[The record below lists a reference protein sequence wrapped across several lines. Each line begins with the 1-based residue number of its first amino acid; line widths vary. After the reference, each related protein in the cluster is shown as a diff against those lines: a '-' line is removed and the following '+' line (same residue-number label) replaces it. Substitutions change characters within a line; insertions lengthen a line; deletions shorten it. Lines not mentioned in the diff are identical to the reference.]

1 MKERFK
7 RISLLPI
14 VAIIMLALLQFP
26 VKAVESSTKIVKTT
40 DEFLIYN
47 QNLLQESFKFAFTDE
62 KDIEENKLNY
72 INSIEDSEKN
82 NIAYVNEEIY
92 NSYFL
97 NKNEVYMWAKRGEEV
112 IVKAEKI
119 SLDKAITQEN
129 INYASNTTKRISTK
143 ISEEMEEEI
152 VEGVKKTTTV
162 GVLNIIPE
170 EGYTYEYTIINP
182 QESEEYIEFLALS
195 KEIAKLKE
203 NTNSYENILKL
214 NNFYELYNKLIP
226 EKLTKVEDNKIK
238 QPETSKNGEEYI
250 IWLKATNQNGE
261 EITDVQFMTCVREE
275 NKEYVPEVIEE
286 KKVVKLPVTF
296 DFNIVLWI
304 IFAIVVLAIIV
315 LLVIRKKISNKD
327 EK

>member
-1 MKERFK
+1 MKEHFK
-7 RISLLPI
+7 RISLLLI
-14 VAIIMLALLQFP
+14 VAIVILTLLQFP
-26 VKAVESSTKIVKTT
+26 VKAKESSTKIIKTT

-47 QNLLQESFKFAFTDE
+47 QDLLQESFKFAFTDE

-92 NSYFL
+92 DSYFL
-97 NKNEVYMWAKRGEEV
+97 NKDEVFMWAKRGEEV

-119 SLDKAITQEN
+119 NLDEAITQAN
-129 INYASNTTKRISTK
+129 IDYASNTTKRISTK
-143 ISEEMEEEI
+143 ISEEVKEEI
-152 VEGVKKTTTV
+152 IDGVKKTTTV

-170 EGYTYEYTIINP
+170 EGYSYEYKIINP
-182 QESEEYIEFLALS
+182 QENKEYQEFLALS
-195 KEIAKLKE
+195 KEIAKLEE

-214 NNFYELYNKLIP
+214 NSFYEQYNKLVP
-226 EKLTKVEDNKIK
+226 AEWTTVEENKVK
-238 QPETSKNGEEYI
+238 QPESSENDEEYI

-315 LLVIRKKISNKD
+315 LLVIRKKISNKE

>member
-1 MKERFK
+1 MKEHFK
-7 RISLLPI
+7 RISLLLI
-14 VAIIMLALLQFP
+14 VAIVILTLLQFP
-26 VKAVESSTKIVKTT
+26 VKAKESSTKIIKTT

-47 QNLLQESFKFAFTDE
+47 QDLLQESFKFAFTDE

-92 NSYFL
+92 DSYFL
-97 NKNEVYMWAKRGEEV
+97 NKDEVFMWAKRGEEV

-119 SLDKAITQEN
+119 NLDEAITQAN
-129 INYASNTTKRISTK
+129 IDYASNTTKRISTK
-143 ISEEMEEEI
+143 ISEEVKEEI
-152 VEGVKKTTTV
+152 IDGVKKTTTV

-170 EGYTYEYTIINP
+170 EGYSYEYKIINP
-182 QESEEYIEFLALS
+182 QENKEYQEFLALS
-195 KEIAKLKE
+195 KEIAKLEE

-214 NNFYELYNKLIP
+214 NSFYEQYNKLVP
-226 EKLTKVEDNKIK
+226 AEWTTVEENKVK
-238 QPETSKNGEEYI
+238 QPESSENDEEYI

-261 EITDVQFMTCVREE
+261 EITDAQFMTCVREE

-315 LLVIRKKISNKD
+315 LLVIRKKISNKE

>member
-1 MKERFK
+1 MKEHFK

-14 VAIIMLALLQFP
+14 VAIMMLALLQFP

-40 DEFLIYN
+40 DEILIYN

-92 NSYFL
+92 NSYFF

-119 SLDKAITQEN
+119 SLNKAITQEN

-162 GVLNIIPE
+162 GVLDIIAE

-182 QESEEYIEFLALS
+182 QESEDYIEFLALS
-195 KEIAKLKE
+195 KEIAKIEE

-214 NNFYELYNKLIP
+214 NNFYELYNKLVP
-226 EKLTKVEDNKIK
+226 ENWTKVEDNKIK
-238 QPETSKNGEEYI
+238 QPESSKNGEEYI

-261 EITDVQFMTCVREE
+261 EITDAQFMTCVRKE

>member
-1 MKERFK
+1 MKEHFK
-7 RISLLPI
+7 RISLLLI
-14 VAIIMLALLQFP
+14 VAIMMLALLQFP
-26 VKAVESSTKIVKTT
+26 VKAKESSTKIIKTT

-47 QNLLQESFKFAFTDE
+47 QDLLQESFKFAFTDE

-72 INSIEDSEKN
+72 INSVEDSEKN

-92 NSYFL
+92 DSYFL
-97 NKNEVYMWAKRGEEV
+97 NKDEVFMWAKRGEEV

-119 SLDKAITQEN
+119 NLDEAITQAN
-129 INYASNTTKRISTK
+129 IDYASNTTKRISTK
-143 ISEEMEEEI
+143 ISEEMKEEI
-152 VEGVKKTTTV
+152 IDGVKKTTTV

-170 EGYTYEYTIINP
+170 EGYSYEYKIINP
-182 QESEEYIEFLALS
+182 QENKEYQEFLALS

-214 NNFYELYNKLIP
+214 NNFYEQYNKLVP
-226 EKLTKVEDNKIK
+226 EEWTTVEENKVK
-238 QPETSKNGEEYI
+238 QPESSENGEEYI

-304 IFAIVVLAIIV
+304 IFVIVVLAIIV
-315 LLVIRKKISNKD
+315 LLVIRKKISNKE